1 MIYLPKLN
9 ELTFTLRSLFSGL
22 ILVAILG
29 IYPCIGQTN
38 QIDSLENTLKQTLAD
53 EERVEIL
60 LQLAR
65 LSNPS
70 AREQSIS
77 YYREALKYNH
87 DPFQRGVILDT
98 IGLKYWQGG
107 NYSEAIQSFKKS
119 LSQFELL
126 KDSIW
131 LGKVNNNIGVVNW
144 GMDNGNE
151 AMKYYQASLRIR
163 RAIDDK
169 RGVSTVLN
177 NIGLIYLSW
186 GLDKE
191 AISRHQEAMEIALE
205 IDDANAIAYSNTN
218 LGAYY
223 KYMKQYDK
231 AIQHYILG
239 FEIEAERGI
248 DQVSFSYLLANIGGG
263 FQEQGSLDSAV
274 HYYDRALYH
283 AHIINNKF
291 RIATAEYNL
300 GVTYLLMN
308 LLDSAQ
314 QYLQS
319 SYSIS
324 LEKNYTALIKDNQF
338 ALAELEEKLR
348 NYQSA
353 YDYYKKATIL
363 NDSIFSHSKL
373 LKFQELQIQYNLE
386 QEEVE
391 NTLLRKNIEI
401 QELTIHKQNIT
412 RFVLIASIILIMV
425 ILFFIVKSLRT
436 SKELTKKLQE
446 TEKELIDA
454 NDSKD
459 RFLSIV
465 SHDLRNPIA
474 NLFEISKIL
483 ESDHDKLSKSEIKS
497 YIKLQNDISA
507 NAFKLLEEL
516 LEWAKTHTGKV
527 EYLAEPLDLYP
538 RIAEA
543 IKHVA
548 PRALDKNISIENRVK
563 EIMLVCGDMKATDT
577 VFRNI
582 LSNAIKFTEQ
592 NGIVA
597 IEAEKGEKE
606 MRVSISDTGVGM
618 SEKDLNNLF
627 RIDILHTTVGTNKEK
642 GTGLGLILCKELIE
656 KQGGRIWVES
666 QKGEGSKF
674 IFTLPLPVLD

>member
-1 MIYLPKLN
+1 MIYLPKLKD
-9 ELTFTLRSLFSGL
+9 LTHRLRSLFTGL

-29 IYPCIGQTN
+29 IEPCMGQAN
-38 QIDSLENTLKQTLAD
+38 QIDSLENALNQTLAD
-53 EERVEIL
+53 EERVDIF

-65 LSNPS
+65 LSKS
-70 AREQSIS
+70 SEREQSIS

-98 IGLKYWQGG
+98 IGLKFWQGG
-107 NYSEAIQSFKKS
+107 NYSEAILSFKKS
-119 LSQFELL
+119 LAQFELL

-177 NIGLIYLSW
+177 NMGLIYLNW

-191 AISRHQEAMEIALE
+191 AFSRYQEAMEIALE
-205 IDDANAIAYSNTN
+205 IDDVNAIAYSNTN

-223 KYMKQYDK
+223 KYMQQYDK
-231 AIQHYILG
+231 AIQHYRLG
-239 FEIEAERGI
+239 FEIESERGI

-263 FQEQGSLDSAV
+263 FLEQGSLDSAR
-274 HYYDRALYH
+274 HYYDRALSH

-300 GVTYLLMN
+300 GVIYLLMN
-308 LLDSAQ
+308 RLESAQ
-314 QYLQS
+314 QYLLLSFKGSQEEQ
-319 SYSIS
+319 YP
-324 LEKNYTALIKDNQF
+324 ALVKDNQF
-338 ALAELEEKLR
+338 ALAELEEKLG
-348 NYQSA
+348 NYQRA
-353 YDYYKKATIL
+353 LDYYRKATVI

-386 QEEVE
+386 QEEIE

-412 RFVLIASIILIMV
+412 RFILIASIILIMV
-425 ILFFIVKSLRT
+425 ILFFIVKSLNT
-436 SKELTKKLQE
+436 SRELTKRLQK
-446 TEKELIDA
+446 TEKELMDA

-465 SHDLRNPIA
+465 SHDLRNPMA
-474 NLFEISKIL
+474 NLCEISNIL
-483 ESDHDKLSKSEIKS
+483 ESDYDQLSKAEVKS
-497 YIKLQNDISA
+497 YIKLQNDISK

-527 EYLAEPLDLYP
+527 EYLAESLDLNP
-538 RIAEA
+538 QIAGV
-543 IKHVA
+543 IQHIG
-548 PRALDKNISIENRVK
+548 PRALDKNISIENRVEK
-563 EIMLVCGDMKATDT
+563 NTLVSADMKATNT

-592 NGIVA
+592 GGAVT
-597 IEAEKGEKE
+597 IEAKKGEEE
-606 MRVSISDTGVGM
+606 MTVSISDTGVGM

-627 RIDILHTTVGTNKEK
+627 RIDILHTSLGTNKEK

-666 QKGEGSKF
+666 QIGEGSRF